1 MMIAGFSVVIT
12 SGRRLFK
19 MLGGEERDV
28 LLEGVEE
35 EEEGDKGDAAVVVV
49 VAAALLLLLDEEKDW
64 EDSSFPSSVAED
76 EAVDTSEPDLD
87 FRLTRLLDCSNF
99 SFSVS
104 LMDESMVIFSKLPL
118 SLLASPSASIF
129 SLFSPFDTSLVA
141 AAVTVDVGLSLE
153 TILVRVFS
161 RDCFGSTSP
170 SAPLSSGA

>member
-19 MLGGEERDV
+19 MLGGEERDA

-35 EEEGDKGDAAVVVV
+35 EGDMEDAAVVVV
-49 VAAALLLLLDEEKDW
+49 MVAAALLLLDEEKDW
-64 EDSSFPSSVAED
+64 EDSSFPSSVTED
-76 EAVDTSEPDLD
+76 EAVDTSELDLD

-104 LMDESMVIFSKLPL
+104 LMDESMVIFSKLAPL

-141 AAVTVDVGLSLE
+141 AAVIVDVGLSLE
-153 TILVRVFS
+153 TILVRALS
-161 RDCFGSTSP
+161 RDCFGSTSL
-170 SAPLSSGA
+170 SAPLSFGA